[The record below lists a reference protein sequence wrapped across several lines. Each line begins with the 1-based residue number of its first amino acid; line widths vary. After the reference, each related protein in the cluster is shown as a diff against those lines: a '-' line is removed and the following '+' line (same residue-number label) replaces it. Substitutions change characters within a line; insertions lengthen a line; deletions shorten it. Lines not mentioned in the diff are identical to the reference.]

1 MNYVRG
7 CTPTVHGCHT
17 HISFSNPLCTVAD
30 ICTSKAESSQ
40 ENGEYH
46 QKTINQQTRG
56 FCQTHMIWINM
67 NQQTCADTLKI
78 QWNLK
83 IVSPNQQSAAACTVP
98 GTTSYHKSCFILEA
112 GGKHPQSAWIR
123 ECSCNFL
130 RKPAWWYS
138 CCGSRIVFLFHVL
151 RWAFPIAS
159 PNGRGSW
166 TWNRSWGVESNFIL
180 AHISANTS
188 VHDCIILYTWNWNI
202 HVPAADYVP

>member
-1 MNYVRG
+1 MSKSFRFG
-7 CTPTVHGCHT
+7 GCHT
-17 HISFSNPLCTVAD
+17 HISFSNPLFIIFLGGPGKKPN

-46 QKTINQQTRG
+46 QKTFNQQTRV
-56 FCQTHMIWINM
+56 FCQKNMIWINM

-83 IVSPNQQSAAACTVP
+83 IVSPNHQSAAACTVP

-123 ECSCNFL
+123 ECSRNFWRRKH

-138 CCGSRIVFLFHVL
+138 CCGSRILVSCPEVSISNC
-151 RWAFPIAS
+151 IAK
-159 PNGRGSW
+159 W
-166 TWNRSWGVESNFIL
+166 
-180 AHISANTS
+180 
-188 VHDCIILYTWNWNI
+188 
-202 HVPAADYVP
+202 